1 MSSKTQWN
9 GGIKGMGWFVGS
21 VSLLLLISAGG
32 LEFFARHVLGQA
44 NVATLLLALF
54 LAFWSYVLGIAG
66 LLFLSVWW
74 LVGWL
79 RVGVQP
85 VAMNRYASA
94 ELRSRRLEEPEPKNP
109 QFLHQSVAPVV
120 SSRLTMESDDRN
132 KATSPS
138 RVA

>member
-1 MSSKTQWN
+1 MSDKTREN
-9 GGIKGMGWFVGS
+9 GGFQRMGWVVGS

-32 LEFFARHVLGQA
+32 LELFAQQTLGQA
-44 NVATLLLALF
+44 SVATLLLALF

-79 RVGVQP
+79 RVKP
-85 VAMNRYASA
+85 AAMNRYAPA
-94 ELRSRRLEEPEPKNP
+94 ELRSRRLEEPEPANP
-109 QFLHQSVAPVV
+109 QFLQQGVAPVEHNR
-120 SSRLTMESDDRN
+120 SSRESDDRN